1 MSAIGQ
7 QTYGIDHPLVTVKD
21 HAQALEQ
28 FKALGFSPSPISYH
42 PWGTVTSLLMFPGN
56 FIEVIGVDD
65 ESKFGTNSVNGFC
78 FGRQLGSF
86 LQRGEE
92 GISLVALHSKD
103 ADADHASLIERGLNS
118 QGRIDFR
125 RKMTLPDG
133 SPDEAV
139 VSLALFIDD
148 DGSAYLYFH
157 GKGFDYYVAE
167 MADDMLSVK
176 GDFIKMDMGG
186 YEPKMEGPWV
196 FKRDGLYYFT
206 MPENNRVLTY
216 YTATQP
222 TGPWTY
228 QGVFMEQEHASN
240 NHHSVVEYKGQWL
253 LFYHRWLKTDDA
265 ACDKKQRHV
274 AAEYL
279 HFNQDGTIRP
289 VQRTEQG
296 LADVPPMA
304 DSARSQN

>member
-21 HAQALEQ
+21 HAQALAQ
-28 FKALGFSPSPISYH
+28 FRALGFSPSPISYH

-56 FIEVIGVDD
+56 FIEVISVDD
-65 ESKFGTNSVNGFC
+65 ESKFGTNSVDGFC

-103 ADADHASLIERGLNS
+103 ADADHASLTERGLNS

-148 DGSAYLYFH
+148 EAPDISNFICHQHRPELIW
-157 GKGFDYYVAE
+157 
-167 MADDMLSVK
+167 VK
-176 GDFIKMDMGG
+176 GWQQHANGVTGIAGLTYIGDLDLYQQRWQSIYQDKVQRFDDKVEVDSGCG
-186 YEPKMEGPWV
+186 WLCAVSRDKAETV
-196 FKRDGLYYFT
+196 FHPVELPTTSSERPHAVAMTLNTTSLTGLKQLLHANKVRFFDD
-206 MPENNRVLTY
+206 EHRVLI
-216 YTATQP
+216 QP
-222 TGPWTY
+222 
-228 QGVFMEQEHASN
+228 E
-240 NHHSVVEYKGQWL
+240 
-253 LFYHRWLKTDDA
+253 
-265 ACDKKQRHV
+265 
-274 AAEYL
+274 
-279 HFNQDGTIRP
+279 
-289 VQRTEQG
+289 
-296 LADVPPMA
+296 LAGNVILEFIE
-304 DSARSQN
+304 S